1 MKKNILWISPYAP
14 YDKVRHAGGKIENFY
29 IKNLQKSGQFNI
41 HLISCYYSS
50 EKEFLDLD
58 EYGISNSLYE
68 ISSKQSKQLIKKIFN
83 IESTLNPFNRHAGLL
98 QNYTESILK
107 KGIKE
112 FFCTTKKLN
121 PDIIILQW
129 TETALLLDYIKKFFP
144 KQKIVIIEEDVA
156 FLGYKRKYEY
166 AGSFIRKQFARW
178 RYDIIKKAEL
188 KALKNADLIIVNN
201 FKDKNLL
208 VDNTIL
214 EKKIFTWSP
223 YFDNYEYITRQKAQ
237 KNIVFFGAMSR
248 QENYLSAIW
257 FIENVFNRLS
267 DKECTFLVIGNN
279 PPEQLIKL
287 SSSRIKILGFVEDVT
302 QYFASALCLVAPLVL
317 GAGIKI
323 KILEAF
329 SAGLPV
335 LTNDI
340 GIEGIPAQAGKDY
353 VHCNTVEDYIRNID
367 YLLNNL
373 DIQAQISKNAREFIS
388 QHYNLNNDLIN
399 LNNRL
404 TDLLD
409 G

>member
-1 MKKNILWISPYAP
+1 M
-14 YDKVRHAGGKIENFY
+14 
-29 IKNLQKSGQFNI
+29 
-41 HLISCYYSS
+41 
-50 EKEFLDLD
+50 
-58 EYGISNSLYE
+58 
-68 ISSKQSKQLIKKIFN
+68 
-83 IESTLNPFNRHAGLL
+83 
-98 QNYTESILK
+98 
-107 KGIKE
+107 
-112 FFCTTKKLN
+112 
-121 PDIIILQW
+121 
-129 TETALLLDYIKKFFP
+129 
-144 KQKIVIIEEDVA
+144 
-156 FLGYKRKYEY
+156 
-166 AGSFIRKQFARW
+166 
-178 RYDIIKKAEL
+178 
-188 KALKNADLIIVNN
+188 
-201 FKDKNLL
+201 
-208 VDNTIL
+208 
-214 EKKIFTWSP
+214 
-223 YFDNYEYITRQKAQ
+223 
-237 KNIVFFGAMSR
+237 
-248 QENYLSAIW
+248 
-257 FIENVFNRLS
+257 
-267 DKECTFLVIGNN
+267 
-279 PPEQLIKL
+279 
-287 SSSRIKILGFVEDVT
+287 T